1 MNSSRLYIMQDFT
14 YAIAHKDYMG
24 APIQM
29 RVWDDYVEVWNE
41 GSLPKELTPEALL
54 RHHSSHP
61 RNKNIAYTFFKAGF
75 IESWGRGYKKIR
87 EGFEKAGLPMPKIE
101 DVEGGV
107 RVTFQRN
114 NVSNS
119 VKGHNVLKDDP
130 KDSPKEISER
140 QMLMLKEMD
149 INDTITIQE
158 MAQKIKVSEKT
169 IKREI
174 ALLQG
179 MGVLVRE
186 GGRKEGRWIVL
197 MKL

>member
-1 MNSSRLYIMQDFT
+1 MLAQ
-14 YAIAHKDYMG
+14 
-24 APIQM
+24 
-29 RVWDDYVEVWNE
+29 
-41 GSLPKELTPEALL
+41 
-54 RHHSSHP
+54 HSSKP
-61 RNKNIAYTFFKAGF
+61 RNKNIAYAFFKAGF

-87 EGFEKAGLPMPKIE
+87 DGFESAGLPMPKIE
-101 DVEGGV
+101 SVDGGV

-119 VKGHNVLKDDP
+119 QKILNDPKDDLKDDP

-140 QMLMLKEMD
+140 QMLMLKEMNA
-149 INDTITIQE
+149 NDTVTIQE
-158 MAQKIKVSEKT
+158 MTQKMKVSEKT

-186 GGRKEGRWIVL
+186 GGRKEGRWVVL